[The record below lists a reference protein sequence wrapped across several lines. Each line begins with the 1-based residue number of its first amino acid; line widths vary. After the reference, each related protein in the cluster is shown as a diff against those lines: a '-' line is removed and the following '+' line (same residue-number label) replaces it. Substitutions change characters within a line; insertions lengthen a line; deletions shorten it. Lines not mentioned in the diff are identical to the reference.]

1 MNSTVVFALAFG
13 IGIVAGLRSFTAP
26 AAVSVGAWLKW
37 FSLENSPLHFM
48 ASGITAAIFCV
59 LAVGELIMDKLPST
73 PNRTA
78 PGPLIARI
86 VFGALA
92 GATLSVG
99 GGQSLAIGAVLGAI
113 GSLVGAFGGFQVRMR
128 LMKMMSGNVAAI
140 MEDVVAVVAGFFLA
154 SRA

>member
-26 AAVSVGAWLKW
+26 AAASVGAWLKW

-59 LAVGELIMDKLPST
+59 LAIGELIMDKLPST
-73 PNRTA
+73 PNRTS
-78 PGPLIARI
+78 PGPLVARI
-86 VFGALA
+86 VFGSLA

-99 GGQSLAIGAVLGAI
+99 GGQSLAVGAVLGAI
-113 GSLVGAFGGFQVRMR
+113 GSLVGTFGGFQVRMR
-128 LMKMMSGNVAAI
+128 LMKVMSGTVAALL
-140 MEDVVAVVAGFFLA
+140 EDAVAILAGFLFA
-154 SRA
+154 SKA

>member
-1 MNSTVVFALAFG
+1 MNSALVFALAFG

-26 AAVSVGAWLKW
+26 AAASVAAWLKW
-37 FSLENSPLHFM
+37 FNLENSPLHFM
-48 ASGITAAIFCV
+48 ASGITACIFCV
-59 LAVGELIMDKLPST
+59 LAVGELIADKLPST

-99 GGQSLAIGAVLGAI
+99 GGQSLAVGGILGAI
-113 GSLVGAFGGFQVRMR
+113 GSLVGTYGGFQVRMR
-128 LMKMMSGNVAAI
+128 LMKAMSGTVAALL
-140 MEDVVAVVAGFFLA
+140 EDAVAIVAGFFFA